1 MPTIHLAHQIFLRA
15 TLGIH
20 FVRPCLGWLLTG
32 GLVMCVPGV
41 LQAQAVTETTA
52 QNAAPLIPSSIPDA
66 TASPTGP
73 AQPGK
78 LLRNTV
84 PAPALTGEE
93 KFHDRVGNVVGLRG
107 WLGTAVG
114 AGLGTAFDV
123 PKEWDTHISGYG
135 LRYASGIG
143 VNLTHQAFGFGLDNA
158 LHEDPRY
165 FPSEEQGF
173 KPRFMNVL
181 KQSVISRR
189 DDGTDGVAYRRL
201 ISAFA
206 SAQVAG
212 AWQPPSNQGVGNG
225 LERGVLILA
234 GESAINFI
242 QEFVPF
248 TRPASIRHRQ

>member
-1 MPTIHLAHQIFLRA
+1 MCAPVVLPAQVNTEAA
-15 TLGIH
+15 TPKAAPPQPG
-20 FVRPCLGWLLTG
+20 RLLT
-32 GLVMCVPGV
+32 
-41 LQAQAVTETTA
+41 
-52 QNAAPLIPSSIPDA
+52 D
-66 TASPTGP
+66 
-73 AQPGK
+73 
-78 LLRNTV
+78 TV

-93 KFHDRVGNVVGLRG
+93 KFQNRAASVVGLRG

-143 VNLTHQAFGFGLDNA
+143 VNLTHQAFAFGLDYA

-165 FPSEEQGF
+165 FPSEERGF
-173 KPRFMNVL
+173 KPRLMNVL

-189 DDGTDGVAYRRL
+189 DDGSDGVAYSRL
-201 ISAFA
+201 VSAFA

-225 LERGVLILA
+225 LERGALILA
-234 GESAINFI
+234 GESAINFL

-248 TRPASIRHRQ
+248 TRPASMRHRH

>member
-1 MPTIHLAHQIFLRA
+1 MAADGRA
-15 TLGIH
+15 RD
-20 FVRPCLGWLLTG
+20 VRSRYFASTSCNRNNRAKR
-32 GLVMCVPGV
+32 C
-41 LQAQAVTETTA
+41 AIETQQHT
-52 QNAAPLIPSSIPDA
+52 DA

-173 KPRFMNVL
+173 KPR
-181 KQSVISRR
+181 
-189 DDGTDGVAYRRL
+189 
-201 ISAFA
+201 
-206 SAQVAG
+206 
-212 AWQPPSNQGVGNG
+212 